1 MDRRRSSGDM
11 RKPPFRRS
19 PSLEDRRWGPD
30 RPDRRHDIYP
40 IHSDG
45 PRSNDDVYRGGDFRD
60 YRRFDDDQRSPI
72 PTGPRSLQPLSRT
85 MSHDRSRRPPSPPP
99 TKMHQAGP
107 ARSNPARD
115 SELKDLAELLC
126 DKMWWR
132 VQCEHEKKR
141 EKKLAA
147 DRERCPPGNTETA
160 HYSEVLQT
168 QIEQCQKARKTFA
181 DRMNMAEDKFIAG
194 IARLV
199 EGYAPGMLPPSG
211 LARSGVRDEEFDA
224 RLDNLRKALETSVK
238 QRIQE
243 NREIKK
249 VAASTSAN
257 LSTTSAG
264 QVKLQK
270 ETDELRKSLQSEKQ
284 RNDSLEKKLQDME
297 QRLNSM
303 SEQQDKLAQD
313 TAANNL
319 SGKNKVEDSHKVSQL
334 MQKLD
339 NISVNTITRREL
351 KIALEDFDD
360 AVAPSQD
367 DASPTDGPEDQ
378 SLPTGNKTRQYL
390 HNLSSALEEIKSSL
404 DWQNGSEPPRCIADL
419 QAQVNSCT
427 DLIQSTSK
435 QSEAISESLKA
446 LEATICALQ
455 SARQQTKSQPLL
467 HPLPQRPPQPTSAST
482 STSTSTTTAHI
493 SPTAPQQSF
502 TAGHVVTQQDLDDQ
516 LQKLS
521 TDLTEASRKR
531 IKRRLLEVAE
541 TFGGF
546 ADEERDHRKEL
557 ANKTD
562 LAINQADLAFEKAG
576 LAFNKAE
583 SLGRG
588 LEEFRVYVHDAVRR
602 HNELETM
609 LQQHNESLG
618 SFSNRL
624 QALAGE
630 HDRNQEE
637 VALQLRVMNAWQ
649 SNFTTKPLYKDIV
662 EHITRTLPNGV
673 IKQVAVLNSRL
684 GELERQVKGGDES
697 VKRRRV
703 Q

>member
-1 MDRRRSSGDM
+1 MDRRRSSVNM

-30 RPDRRHDIYP
+30 KRHDIYP
-40 IHSDG
+40 IHNDG
-45 PRSNDDVYRGGDFRD
+45 PRSNDDVYRGGDYRD

-72 PTGPRSLQPLSRT
+72 PTGPRSLQPLPRT
-85 MSHDRSRRPPSPPP
+85 MSYDRSKRPLSPPP
-99 TKMHQAGP
+99 KTMHQAGP

-132 VQCEHEKKR
+132 VQFEHEKKR
-141 EKKLAA
+141 EKKLTA

-160 HYSEVLQT
+160 HYSEVLQQ
-168 QIEQCQKARKTFA
+168 QIEQCQKARKRFA

-194 IARLV
+194 IAQLV

-243 NREIKK
+243 NQEIKK
-249 VAASTSAN
+249 AAVSTSTN

-270 ETDELRKSLQSEKQ
+270 ETDELKKSLQSEKQ
-284 RNDSLEKKLQDME
+284 RNDRLEKKLQDME
-297 QRLNSM
+297 QRLDNM
-303 SEQQDKLAQD
+303 SQQQDKLAQD
-313 TAANNL
+313 AAANKF
-319 SGKNKVEDSHKVSQL
+319 SGKNKAEDSHKISQL

-339 NISVNTITRREL
+339 AISVNTITRREL

-360 AVAPSQD
+360 AVAPSLD
-367 DASPTDGPEDQ
+367 DASPTDGPEVQ
-378 SLPTGNKTRQYL
+378 SLPNGNRTRQYL
-390 HNLSSALEEIKSSL
+390 RNLSSALEEIKSSL
-404 DWQNGSEPPRCIADL
+404 EWQTGSEPPRCIADL
-419 QAQVNSCT
+419 QAQVSSCT
-427 DLIQSTSK
+427 DLTQSTSK
-435 QSEAISESLKA
+435 QSAAISESLKA
-446 LEATICALQ
+446 LEVTMCALQ
-455 SARQQTKSQPLL
+455 SARQATGSQSLL
-467 HPLPQRPPQPTSAST
+467 HPLPQRPPQPTSAFT
-482 STSTSTTTAHI
+482 YTSTTMAHS
-493 SPTAPQQSF
+493 SPTPPRQSF
-502 TAGHVVTQQDLDDQ
+502 AAGHAVTQQDLDKQ
-516 LQKLS
+516 LTQQDLDKQLEEFSTKIMDKLQ
-521 TDLTEASRKR
+521 AKVN
-531 IKRRLLEVAE
+531 RLAGR
-541 TFGGF
+541 FGKYLD
-546 ADEERDHRKEL
+546 ADRKERVEVGKNTEL
-557 ANKTD
+557 A
-562 LAINQADLAFEKAG
+562 LEKAD

-588 LEEFRVYVHDAVRR
+588 LEEFRVFVHEAIRR
-602 HNELETM
+602 HDGLSVRVLAM
-609 LQQHNESLG
+609 LQQQNESLG
-618 SFSNRL
+618 SFSDRL
-624 QALAGE
+624 QSLAGE

-662 EHITRTLPNGV
+662 DEITRTLPNGV
-673 IKQVAVLNSRL
+673 IKQVAMLNSRL
-684 GELERQVKGGDES
+684 GAVEGQLKGGEEP

>member
-1 MDRRRSSGDM
+1 MDRRRASGDM

-30 RPDRRHDIYP
+30 RRHDVYP

-45 PRSNDDVYRGGDFRD
+45 SRSNDDVYRGGDYRD

-72 PTGPRSLQPLSRT
+72 PTGPRSLHPLPRT
-85 MSHDRSRRPPSPPP
+85 MSHDRSKRPLSPPP
-99 TKMHQAGP
+99 TTMHQAGP
-107 ARSNPARD
+107 VRSNPARD

-132 VQCEHEKKR
+132 VQCEHETKR
-141 EKKLAA
+141 EKKLTA
-147 DRERCPPGNTETA
+147 DRDRCPPGNTETA
-160 HYSEVLQT
+160 HYSEILQ
-168 QIEQCQKARKTFA
+168 QQLEQCQKAKKLYTE
-181 DRMNMAEDKFIAG
+181 RMTTAEGKFITG

-243 NREIKK
+243 NQEIKK
-249 VAASTSAN
+249 AAASTSAS

-270 ETDELRKSLQSEKQ
+270 ETDELKKSLQSEKQ
-284 RNDSLEKKLQDME
+284 RNDRLEKKLQDME
-297 QRLNSM
+297 QRLNHM
-303 SEQQDKLAQD
+303 SQQQDKLAQD

-319 SGKNKVEDSHKVSQL
+319 SGKNKAEDSHKMSQL

-339 NISVNTITRREL
+339 AITVNTITRREL

-360 AVAPSQD
+360 AVAPSLD
-367 DASPTDGPEDQ
+367 DASPTDGPEGQ
-378 SLPTGNKTRQYL
+378 SLPNGNKTRQYL

-419 QAQVNSCT
+419 QAQVSSCT

-435 QSEAISESLKA
+435 QSAAISESLKA
-446 LEATICALQ
+446 LEATMSTMQ
-455 SARQQTKSQPLL
+455 SARQQTGSQSLL
-467 HPLPQRPPQPTSAST
+467 HPLPQRPPSAST
-482 STSTSTTTAHI
+482 FTRTAHL
-493 SPTAPQQSF
+493 SPTPPRHAF
-502 TAGHVVTQQDLDDQ
+502 TAGHAVTQEDLDKQ
-516 LQKLS
+516 LKKLS
-521 TDLTEASRKR
+521 TNLTKENQKR
-531 IKRRLLEVAE
+531 MRRRVMDVAE
-541 TFGGF
+541 EFGKCV
-546 ADEERDHRKEL
+546 DRESVKREEVGEKTEL
-557 ANKTD
+557 ALDK
-562 LAINQADLAFEKAG
+562 I
-576 LAFNKAE
+576 E
-583 SLGRG
+583 SLGRS
-588 LEEFRVYVHDAVRR
+588 LEEFRVFVHEAIRR
-602 HNELETM
+602 LDTLSGRVLAM
-609 LQQHNESLG
+609 LQQQNEGLG
-618 SFSNRL
+618 SFSIRL
-624 QALAGE
+624 QNLAGE
-630 HDRNQEE
+630 HDRHQEE

-662 EHITRTLPNGV
+662 NEITRTLPNGV
-673 IKQVAVLNSRL
+673 IKQVAMLNSRL
-684 GELERQVKGGDES
+684 GAVEGQLKGGDES

>member
-30 RPDRRHDIYP
+30 RRHDIYP

-45 PRSNDDVYRGGDFRD
+45 PRSNDDVYRGGDYRD
-60 YRRFDDDQRSPI
+60 YRRFDDDQRPPI

-85 MSHDRSRRPPSPPP
+85 ILHDRSKRPISPPP
-99 TKMHQAGP
+99 TTMHQAGP

-141 EKKLAA
+141 EKKLTA
-147 DRERCPPGNTETA
+147 DRERCPPSNTETA
-160 HYSEVLQT
+160 HYSEVLQQ
-168 QIEQCQKARKTFA
+168 QIEQCQKARKIFA

-194 IARLV
+194 IAQLV

-249 VAASTSAN
+249 AAASTSAN

-264 QVKLQK
+264 QFKLQK
-270 ETDELRKSLQSEKQ
+270 ETDELKKSLQSEKQ

-319 SGKNKVEDSHKVSQL
+319 SGKNKAEDSHKMSQL

-351 KIALEDFDD
+351 KIALEDFDEV
-360 AVAPSQD
+360 VAPSLD
-367 DASPTDGPEDQ
+367 DASPTDGPEVQ
-378 SLPTGNKTRQYL
+378 SLSNGNRTRQYL
-390 HNLSSALEEIKSSL
+390 RNLSSALEEIKSSL
-404 DWQNGSEPPRCIADL
+404 DWQNGSEPPQCIADL
-419 QAQVNSCT
+419 QAQVSSCT

-446 LEATICALQ
+446 LEATMCALQ
-455 SARQQTKSQPLL
+455 SARQQTESQSLL
-467 HPLPQRPPQPTSAST
+467 HALPERPPQP
-482 STSTSTTTAHI
+482 TSTSTTTAHL
-493 SPTAPQQSF
+493 PPPPPQQPF
-502 TAGHVVTQQDLDDQ
+502 IAGHVVTQQDLDDQ
-516 LQKLS
+516 LTKLS
-521 TDLTEASRKR
+521 TELTEASRKR
-531 IKRRLLEVAE
+531 IKRRLLDVAE
-541 TFGGF
+541 EFGGF
-546 ADEERDHRKEL
+546 ADKERDQRKEL
-557 ANKTD
+557 AKKTD
-562 LAINQADLAFEKAG
+562 LAIDQADLAFDKAG
-576 LAFNKAE
+576 LAFSKAE

-602 HNELETM
+602 HDELQAM
-609 LQQHNESLG
+609 LQQQNESLG
-618 SFSNRL
+618 SFNNRL

-637 VALQLRVMNAWQ
+637 VALQLRVMNTWQ

-673 IKQVAVLNSRL
+673 IKQVAMLNSRF
-684 GELERQVKGGDES
+684 GDLERQLKGGDES

>member
-1 MDRRRSSGDM
+1 MDRRRASGDM

-30 RPDRRHDIYP
+30 RRHDVYP

-45 PRSNDDVYRGGDFRD
+45 SRSNDDVYRGGDHRD

-72 PTGPRSLQPLSRT
+72 PTGPRSLQPLPRT
-85 MSHDRSRRPPSPPP
+85 MSHDRSKRPLSPPP
-99 TKMHQAGP
+99 TTMHQAGP

-141 EKKLAA
+141 ERKLTA

-160 HYSEVLQT
+160 HYSEVLQL
-168 QIEQCQKARKTFA
+168 QLEQCQRARKIFA
-181 DRMNMAEDKFIAG
+181 ERMTTAEDKFIAG

-243 NREIKK
+243 NQEIKK
-249 VAASTSAN
+249 AAASTSTN

-270 ETDELRKSLQSEKQ
+270 ETDELKKSLQSEKQ
-284 RNDSLEKKLQDME
+284 RNDRLEKKLQDME
-297 QRLNSM
+297 QRLNRM
-303 SEQQDKLAQD
+303 SQQQDKLVQD

-319 SGKNKVEDSHKVSQL
+319 SGKNKAEDSHKMSQL
-334 MQKLD
+334 MQKLEA
-339 NISVNTITRREL
+339 ISVNTISRREL

-360 AVAPSQD
+360 AVAPSLD
-367 DASPTDGPEDQ
+367 DASPTDGPEAQ
-378 SLPTGNKTRQYL
+378 SLPNGNKTRQYL

-419 QAQVNSCT
+419 QAQVSSCT

-435 QSEAISESLKA
+435 QSAAISASLKA
-446 LEATICALQ
+446 LEATMSTMQ
-455 SARQQTKSQPLL
+455 SARQQTGSQQIESQQIGSQPLL
-467 HPLPQRPPQPTSAST
+467 HPLPQRPPSAST
-482 STSTSTTTAHI
+482 STRTAHL
-493 SPTAPQQSF
+493 SPTPPRHAF
-502 TAGHVVTQQDLDDQ
+502 TAGHAVTQKDLDKQ
-516 LQKLS
+516 LKKLS
-521 TDLTEASRKR
+521 TKLTEENRKR
-531 IKRRLLEVAE
+531 VKRKLLDVAKE
-541 TFGGF
+541 FGGYMNT
-546 ADEERDHRKEL
+546 ERCERVEAGKNTEL
-557 ANKTD
+557 ALDK
-562 LAINQADLAFEKAG
+562 I
-576 LAFNKAE
+576 E
-583 SLGRG
+583 SLGRS
-588 LEEFRVYVHDAVRR
+588 LEEFRVFVHEAIRR
-602 HNELETM
+602 LDTLNGRVLATLHQQNEG
-609 LQQHNESLG
+609 LG
-618 SFSNRL
+618 SFSIRL
-624 QALAGE
+624 QNLAGE
-630 HDRNQEE
+630 HDRHQEE

-662 EHITRTLPNGV
+662 NEITRTLPNGV
-673 IKQVAVLNSRL
+673 IKQVAMLNSRL
-684 GELERQVKGGDES
+684 GAVEGQLKGGDES